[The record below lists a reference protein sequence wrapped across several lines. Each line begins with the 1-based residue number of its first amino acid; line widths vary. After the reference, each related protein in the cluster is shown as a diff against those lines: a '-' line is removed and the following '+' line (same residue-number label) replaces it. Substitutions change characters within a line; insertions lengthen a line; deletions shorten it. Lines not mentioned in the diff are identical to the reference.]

1 MDLAHLIFGLGGR
14 INRKRYWIA
23 SGVLLVASVIAVVI
37 EYSLPSRWPA
47 IVLYFALLYPN
58 FAVALKRAYDR
69 DMSPVLPMVTVVV
82 FVFAYVVEF
91 FGLAGTNDDPN
102 STLLL
107 LIWVP
112 LLAIVIYLFVV
123 LGFLKGTRGPNRYGP
138 DPLEAHI

>member
-1 MDLAHLIFGLGGR
+1 MDLAHLIFGLHGR

-23 SGVLLVASVIAVVI
+23 TGVLLVATVTAMLVQ
-37 EYSLPSRWPA
+37 YSLASPWPG
-47 IVLYFALLYPN
+47 IVLHFALLYPN
-58 FAVALKRAYDR
+58 FAVVLKRAYDR
-69 DMSPVLPMVTVVV
+69 DMSPALPTAGLLLL
-82 FVFAYVVEF
+82 VFAYVVEF

-112 LLAIVIYLFVV
+112 LLAIVIYLSVV